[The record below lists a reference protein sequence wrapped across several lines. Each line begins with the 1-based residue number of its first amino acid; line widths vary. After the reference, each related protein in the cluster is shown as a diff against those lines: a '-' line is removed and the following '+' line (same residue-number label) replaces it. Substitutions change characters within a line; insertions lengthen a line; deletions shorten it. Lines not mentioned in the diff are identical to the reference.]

1 MERTISGMV
10 GKGSLS
16 HNNRDFFAENVDQNR
31 SGGNITYCHESLR
44 KTYDELFS
52 EALERYNAKQKRADR
67 RIENYYEH
75 IRNGKQEKLFQEA
88 IFQIGNCKDTAVG
101 TPEGE
106 LAKDILNEFMQT
118 FQKRNPNLCVFAA
131 HLHMDEATPHLH
143 IDFVPFIT
151 GSTRGLDTRVSMKKA
166 LESQG
171 FKGGTKEDTELN
183 QWINSEK
190 EVLSQVMERHGIEWE
205 KHGTHNEHLSVLEK
219 KKEFRIQEIRELDSK
234 LDGLRQKK
242 MDIDAVENIAAQKI
256 PLSSKVMLD
265 REDYETLT
273 AATEKY
279 VVQEKKESKLRTL
292 LNRAEKKIEEL
303 QTKIGDLLDTIH
315 SLRGELNK
323 YKDDSVMDRID
334 RGKLESEN
342 RTLKKQNSLFR
353 SIIEENG
360 LAHLLRKKA
369 RSRDEAR

>member
-1 MERTISGMV
+1 MERSISGMV

-16 HNNRDFFAENVDQNR
+16 HNNRDFFAENVDQSR
-31 SGGNITYCHESLR
+31 SGGNITYCHENLR

-52 EALERYNAKQKRADR
+52 TALERYNSKQKRSDR

-101 TPEGE
+101 TPEGK
-106 LAKDILNEFMQT
+106 LAKEILIEFIHD
-118 FQKRNPNLCVFAA
+118 FQERNPNLHVFSA

-151 GSTRGLDTRVSMKKA
+151 GSSRGLDTRVSMKKA
-166 LESQG
+166 LEVQG
-171 FKGGTKEDTELN
+171 FKGGTREDTELN

-190 EVLSQVMERHGIEWE
+190 EVLSQVMERHGIERE
-205 KHGTHNEHLSVLEK
+205 KLGTHNEHLSVLEK
-219 KKEFRIQEIRELDSK
+219 KKEFRIQEIQELDSK

-273 AATEKY
+273 SAAEKF

-292 LNRAEKKIEEL
+292 LNRAEKK
-303 QTKIGDLLDTIH
+303 
-315 SLRGELNK
+315 N
-323 YKDDSVMDRID
+323 
-334 RGKLESEN
+334 
-342 RTLKKQNSLFR
+342 
-353 SIIEENG
+353 
-360 LAHLLRKKA
+360 
-369 RSRDEAR
+369 

>member
-1 MERTISGMV
+1 MERSISGMV

-16 HNNRDFFAENVDQNR
+16 HNNRDFFAENVDQSR
-31 SGGNITYCHESLR
+31 SGCNITYCDESLR
-44 KTYDELFS
+44 KTYDQLFG
-52 EALERYNAKQKRADR
+52 EALEQYNAKQKRADR

-75 IRNGKQEKLFQEA
+75 IRSGKQEKLFQEA

-106 LAKDILNEFMQT
+106 LTKKILNEFMQG
-118 FQKRNPNLCVFAA
+118 FPERNPNLRVFSA

-166 LESQG
+166 LEAQG
-171 FKGGTKEDTELN
+171 FKGGTREDTELN

-190 EVLSQVMERHGIEWE
+190 EVLAQVMERHGIEWE
-205 KHGTHNEHLSVLEK
+205 KLGTHNEHLSVLEK
-219 KKEFRIQEIRELDSK
+219 KKEFRIQEIQELDSK
-234 LDGLRQKK
+234 LDSLKQKK
-242 MDIDAVENIAAQKI
+242 MDIDAVENIAVQKV

-265 REDYETLT
+265 RADYEALAT
-273 AATEKY
+273 AAEKF
-279 VVQEKKESKLRTL
+279 VVQEKKESKFRTL

-303 QTKIGDLLDTIH
+303 QSKIGELLDTIR

-323 YKDDSVMDRID
+323 YKDDSIMNRLDRS
-334 RGKLESEN
+334 KLESEN
-342 RTLKKQNSLFR
+342 RALKKQNNLFR

-360 LAHLLRKKA
+360 LAHLLRSKA
-369 RSRDEAR
+369 RNRDDAR

>member
-1 MERTISGMV
+1 MERSISGMV

-16 HNNRDFFAENVDQNR
+16 HNNRDFFAENVDQSR

-44 KTYDELFS
+44 RTYDELFC
-52 EALERYNAKQKRADR
+52 EALERYNAKQKRSDR
-67 RIENYYEH
+67 RIKNYYEH
-75 IRNGKQEKLFQEA
+75 IRNSKQEKLFQEA

-106 LAKDILNEFMQT
+106 LTKEILDEFMQD
-118 FQKRNPNLCVFAA
+118 FAERNPNLRVFSA

-143 IDFVPFIT
+143 IDFVPFVK
-151 GSTRGLDTRVSMKKA
+151 GSSRGLDTRVSMKKA
-166 LESQG
+166 LEAQG
-171 FKGGTKEDTELN
+171 FKDGTREDTELN

-205 KHGTHNEHLSVLEK
+205 KLSTHNEHLSVLEK
-219 KKEFRIQEIRELDSK
+219 KKEFRIQEIQELDNK
-234 LDGLRQKK
+234 LDDLRQKK
-242 MDIDAVENIAAQKI
+242 MDIDAVENIAVQKI

-265 REDYETLT
+265 RDDYEALAT
-273 AATEKY
+273 AAEKF
-279 VVQEKKESKLRTL
+279 VVQEKKESKFRTL

-303 QTKIGDLLDTIH
+303 QSKICELLDTIR

-323 YKDDSVMDRID
+323 YKDDSIMDRLD
-334 RGKLESEN
+334 RSKLQSEN
-342 RTLKKQNSLFR
+342 LTLKKQNVLFR

-360 LAHLLRKKA
+360 LAHLLRQ
-369 RSRDEAR
+369 RTRNRDEVR

>member
-16 HNNRDFFAENVDQNR
+16 HNNRDFFADNVDPSR
-31 SGGNITYCHESLR
+31 SGNNVTYCHESLR
-44 KTYDELFS
+44 KTYDKLFG

-67 RIENYYEH
+67 RIDNYYEH

-106 LAKDILNEFMQT
+106 LTKKILNEFMQD
-118 FQKRNPNLCVFAA
+118 FPERNPNLCVFSA

-143 IDFVPFIT
+143 IDFVPFVT
-151 GSTRGLDTRVSMKKA
+151 GSSRGLDIRVSMKKA
-166 LESQG
+166 LEAQG
-171 FKGGTKEDTELN
+171 FKGGTREDTELN

-190 EVLSQVMERHGIEWE
+190 EVISQIMERHGIEWE
-205 KHGTHNEHLSVLEK
+205 NLGTHNEHLSVLEK
-219 KKEFRIQEIRELDSK
+219 KKEFRVQEIQELDRK

-242 MDIDAVENIAAQKI
+242 MDIDAVENIAVQKV
-256 PLSSKVMLD
+256 PLSSKIILN

-273 AATEKY
+273 AAAEKF

-292 LNRAEKKIEEL
+292 LNRAEKKIEGL
-303 QTKIGDLLDTIH
+303 QAKINELLDTIR

-323 YKDDSVMDRID
+323 YRDDSVMNRID
-334 RGKLESEN
+334 RSKLQSEN
-342 RTLKKQNSLFR
+342 LTLKKQNTLFR

-360 LAHLLRKKA
+360 LVHLLRQKT